1 MKNPIG
7 IKAFGVHLRQLR
19 EAQDLSQQELADRAD
34 VAKIT
39 VQRIENAK
47 YTVTLDVL
55 ISLAIALEIS
65 LSDLINFKLVS
76 DNK

>member
-1 MKNPIG
+1 MKNPTG
-7 IKAFGVHLRQLR
+7 IKAFGVQLRQLR
-19 EAQDLSQQELADRAD
+19 EAKDLSQQELADLAD

-55 ISLAIALEIS
+55 ISLANALEIT
-65 LSDLINFKLVS
+65 LSELLDYDYQKE
-76 DNK
+76 KQ